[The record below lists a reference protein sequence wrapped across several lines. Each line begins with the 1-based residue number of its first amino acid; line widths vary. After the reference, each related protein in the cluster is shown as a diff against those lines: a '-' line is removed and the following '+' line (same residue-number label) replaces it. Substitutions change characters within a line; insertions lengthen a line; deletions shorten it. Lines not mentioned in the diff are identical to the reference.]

1 MSEFKN
7 LPSGWKVVRLGDVFE
22 KSFYGTS
29 KTTSINGKYP
39 VLRMGNMQNGTLD
52 LRDLVYIDLEENE
65 FEKYRLH
72 KGDILLNRTNS
83 HSLVGKVSLFD
94 LDGDYLTASYLVAF
108 RPNLKVL
115 NPTFSNNLLNTIRY
129 QEKIRTIATKGVSQS
144 NINPTSFKNIIKV
157 PLPPLDEQKKIAEIL
172 STWDEAINLTIN
184 LIESKKQF
192 KKALMQN
199 LLTAKI
205 RFPQFKDEWQN
216 EKLNKVTFFQEGPGV
231 RNTQYKKEG
240 IKLLNVGNLNNNT
253 LNLNTTTTYISETEA
268 YGAYKHFLIDD
279 GDLLI
284 SCSGINSASFK
295 NKIAFAEKK
304 DLPLCLNTSTMR
316 FKSLDDR
323 LLLKYLYYFFQTIYF
338 ERQVLGVLTGSA
350 QFNFGP
356 THIKWFKI
364 KLPNLKEQQKIVEVL
379 TACDDE
385 INLLNLK
392 LENLKRQ
399 KQGLMQKLLSGNI
412 RTKVKGGKNVKM
424 DD

>member
-7 LPSGWKVVRLGDVFE
+7 LPSGWRVVRLGDVFE

-65 FEKYRLH
+65 FKKYRLH

-144 NINPTSFKNIIKV
+144 NINPTSFKNIIKI
-157 PLPPLDEQKKIAEIL
+157 PLPPLDEQEKIAEIL

-199 LLTAKI
+199 LLTTKI
-205 RFPQFKDEWQN
+205 RFPEFKDEWKEIKLGEICEIQTG
-216 EKLNKVTFFQEGPGV
+216 KLNANAMIQGGRYKFF
-231 RNTQYKKEG
+231 TCAKEVFEIDDYAFDTEAILVSG
-240 IKLLNVGNLNNNT
+240 NGENVGYIHYFNGKFNAYQRTYVLNKF
-253 LNLNTTTTYISETEA
+253 TENILFIK
-268 YGAYKHFLIDD
+268 YFLEFA
-279 GDLLI
+279 L
-284 SCSGINSASFK
+284 K
-295 NKIAFAEKK
+295 RKIEIEKK
-304 DLPLCLNTSTMR
+304 DGNTPYIVLST
-316 FKSLDDR
+316 
-323 LLLKYLYYFFQTIYF
+323 I
-338 ERQVLGVLTGSA
+338 
-350 QFNFGP
+350 FGF
-356 THIKWFKI
+356 IV
-364 KLPNLKEQQKIVEVL
+364 KLPNLKEQQKIAEVL

-392 LENLKRQ
+392 LENLKKQ
-399 KQGLMQKLLSGNI
+399 KQGLMQKLLSGKV
-412 RTKVKGGKNVKM
+412 RTRYV
-424 DD
+424 